1 MAEVRVR
8 VAVRIRPLLARE
20 VLHRHQVCVRV
31 VPGSAQVLFGSDRL
45 FSFDHAFGPS
55 SDQDEVYEVSVR
67 PLVQYLVHGCNAT
80 VFCYGQTGS
89 GKTYTLGGG
98 NQDEEGGIIDRV
110 GQDVFVLLAERS
122 KNNDGVEAKVRVS
135 YIELYKE
142 ELRDLLELN
151 TNPKELHIRD
161 DERGNTVVVG
171 AKEIVVTSGEELLSL
186 IEMGNA
192 LRHTNATEMNEHSS
206 RSHTILTLQV
216 NICCQSNDSLKPAQ
230 SSKLCLVDLAG
241 SEHARKTGNTGTRL
255 KESAHINTGLLAL
268 GKVIRALSDPARI
281 RRGKNLGSTHIPYR
295 DAKITRLLRDSL
307 GGAAHTLMVACVS
320 PSHHFDAETLN
331 VLQFASKA
339 CHIRN
344 CPGAINP
351 HTEVKGF
358 PTTWHPNE
366 ARIRELE
373 YEAET
378 LRELLKDK
386 EKDTEMEMEKTGA
399 RVGEESRLKQSS
411 EIQISKPAKKVNQG
425 EMWQYCLLAKEAAGL
440 LSDISGLLPNLLF
453 RQQVKDW
460 HERLTAV
467 CLSSETDKTDF
478 AEGQRDRPPHANI
491 SKFSKV
497 HKCQK
502 DAELKRLQDE
512 VKKLLQERSIHLKDF
527 EEAKERSRIQAEQLV
542 DQQILIDRLRSKL
555 LTFHGA
561 NSGPSVDVEASGF
574 KGKRPHSVP
583 LTGYSCVRRPARK
596 IHSSP
601 PAYSL
606 ERVMAA
612 FKMRGR
618 LLLAEI
624 EEKDCPFIKQ
634 QAECKDTSQEE
645 EEEEENESF
654 NERKGFRRSLNRTW
668 TSQRK
673 KSTGLDHTLV
683 GNPEGQLTQWTT
695 DAKGNQLKKSH
706 MNKAR
711 RAAERKIHDL
721 SVNMQMKEE
730 LIKEL
735 DRTETETQALD
746 RGSKRSGNGREVDVL
761 ARLSVQ
767 SQQVRAEA
775 YRSLQHMRLQRAQ
788 LLSSLDQPRNTG
800 DDNIEHGQNVEQSSE
815 GSIGC
820 KEEKSNRMLRD
831 TSWMEE
837 EEEQVLQK
845 RAELQELEEEL
856 KRREDVLLRREA
868 CLQQK
873 NKLENKMLRS
883 SQALNQDLL
892 RVSTQLKSVEE
903 QLQSS
908 SSSSSSNLSQTRS
921 ITIEELDKERG
932 MLKKRRDTLDA
943 QLRDNRVLTVEEEH
957 SLLQL
962 EEAIE
967 ALDAALE
974 FKNHSI
980 KNKQQQLSVNNSLL
994 HQSQS
999 TEPAQLCD
1007 VTRKLKDLSPPEAFK
1022 LLLKYFNKVV
1032 CLREAERLLRLRCEE
1047 LELHA
1052 GEQEAVLRKM
1062 EAAMQSLAL
1071 DTDRRLTQQHKD
1083 HQNNIQLLLQ
1093 KLKEG
1098 NSGAAE
1104 QAIQDRLQHLE
1115 KELFFY
1121 KTSTRQ
1127 LKKKIK
1133 ELLSDAMHPDNE
1145 PSCKQKNRQM
1155 HNTQTQANANKP
1167 QTHSKDVQMG
1177 TQMTTTY
1184 TKIYAERDTKTN
1196 RDFSP
1201 SRQTHQMQYPPSA
1214 SQALKKTTL
1223 SEHNQILTH
1232 FQGKSVKGQS
1242 EESSEV
1248 YMCHRE
1254 LRKIPPADLH
1264 VSVSATWGQR
1274 TVVDIS
1280 TESVLED
1287 SIEVLRKTDG

>member
-1 MAEVRVR
+1 MDEVCVR
-8 VAVRIRPLLARE
+8 VAVRIRPLLPKE

-31 VPGSAQVLFGSDRL
+31 VPGSTRVVFGLDRL
-45 FSFDHAFGPS
+45 FSFDHAFGPTAS
-55 SDQDEVYEVSVR
+55 QDEVYEASVR
-67 PLVQYLVHGCNAT
+67 PLVEYLINGYNAT

-110 GQDVFVLLAERS
+110 AQDVFLLLEERS
-122 KNNDGVEAKVRVS
+122 RNNDYVEAKVRVS

-151 TNPKELHIRD
+151 TNHKELRIRD

-171 AKEIVVTSGEELLSL
+171 AKEIVITSGEELLRL
-186 IEMGNA
+186 LEMGNA
-192 LRHTNATEMNEHSS
+192 LRHTDATGMNEHSS
-206 RSHTILTLQV
+206 RSHTIITLQV
-216 NICCQSNDSLKPAQ
+216 NICRQSNNNSLKSSR

-241 SEHARKTGNTGTRL
+241 SEHAGKTGNTGTRL
-255 KESAHINTGLLAL
+255 KETAHINTGLLAL

-281 RRGKNLGSTHIPYR
+281 RRGNNFGSAHIPYR

-307 GGAAHTLMVACVS
+307 GGASHTLMVACVS

-344 CPGAINP
+344 CPRAINI
-351 HTEVKGF
+351 HTEVKCF
-358 PTTWHPNE
+358 PATWHPNE
-366 ARIRELE
+366 ARLGELE
-373 YEAET
+373 FEVQT

-386 EKDTEMEMEKTGA
+386 EKDTEMETGKA
-399 RVGEESRLKQSS
+399 GVRAGEESRFKQSS
-411 EIQISKPAKKVNQG
+411 HIQISKPTKKVNQD
-425 EMWQYCLLAKEAAGL
+425 EEWQYCLLAKEAAGL
-440 LSDISGLLPNLLF
+440 LSEISGLSPSLLF
-453 RQQVKDW
+453 REQVRDW

-467 CLSSETDKTDF
+467 CLSAQTDKDCV
-478 AEGQRDRPPHANI
+478 EEQRNQPHHVDT
-491 SKFSKV
+491 SKPKV

-502 DAELKRLQDE
+502 DAELKKLRNE
-512 VKKLLQERSIHLKDF
+512 VEKLLQERSTHLKAC
-527 EEAKERSRIQAEQLV
+527 EEAKERSRLQTEQLV
-542 DQQILIDRLRSKL
+542 SQQILIERLRSSL
-555 LTFHGA
+555 LTLHGGI
-561 NSGPSVDVEASGF
+561 SGPTVDVEASGF
-574 KGKRPHSVP
+574 KGNRPHSVP
-583 LTGYSCVRRPARK
+583 LTDHSCAHQPPRK

-624 EEKDCPFIKQ
+624 DEKDEVYCPFNKQ
-634 QAECKDTSQEE
+634 QIESKDRSQEE
-645 EEEEENESF
+645 KEGEEDSF
-654 NERKGFRRSLNRTW
+654 NDRGGFRRSLNRTW
-668 TSQRK
+668 TSRHK
-673 KSTGLDHTLV
+673 KLNLKEKDPGLDPTLV
-683 GNPEGQLTQWTT
+683 GNPVGPLTQRTT
-695 DAKGNQLKKSH
+695 DVKGSQPKKSH
-706 MNKAR
+706 TRKPKRAS
-711 RAAERKIHDL
+711 AAERKIHDL
-721 SVNMQMKEE
+721 SVNMHMKEE
-730 LIKEL
+730 LITEL
-735 DRTETETQALD
+735 DRTEKETRALD
-746 RGSKRSGNGREVDVL
+746 RDSKHSVDGRDVDVL
-761 ARLSVQ
+761 ARLSMQ
-767 SQQVRAEA
+767 SQRVRAEA

-788 LLSSLDQPRNTG
+788 LLGSLDQLRETG
-800 DDNIEHGQNVEQSSE
+800 DGNKDHSHNLEQSLEDSTV
-815 GSIGC
+815 C
-820 KEEKSNRMLRD
+820 KGDEEEESNRMLHD

-837 EEEQVLQK
+837 EEEKVLQK

-873 NKLENKMLRS
+873 NKLEMKMLRS

-892 RVSTQLKSVEE
+892 HVSTQLKSVEE

-908 SSSSSSNLSQTRS
+908 SNLRESKGL
-921 ITIEELDKERG
+921 TIEELEKERD
-932 MLKKRRDTLDA
+932 MLKKRRDTLDV

-957 SLLQL
+957 CLLQL

-974 FKNHSI
+974 FKNDSI
-980 KNKQQQLSVNNSLL
+980 KNKQQHLSVDNSFL

-1032 CLREAERLLRLRCEE
+1032 CLREAERVLRLRCEE

-1062 EAAMQSLAL
+1062 EAAMHSLVL
-1071 DTDRRLTQQHKD
+1071 DADRRLTQQHRD

-1098 NSGAAE
+1098 ISGEAE
-1104 QAIQDRLQHLE
+1104 QPMQDRLQHLE

-1127 LKKKIK
+1127 LKQKLK
-1133 ELLSDAMHPDNE
+1133 ELLSDAIHPENE
-1145 PSCKQKNRQM
+1145 PSCTQKDRRM
-1155 HNTQTQANANKP
+1155 HNTQTHENANKP
-1167 QTHSKDVQMG
+1167 LTHFEEVQTG
-1177 TQMTTTY
+1177 TQISTY
-1184 TKIYAERDTKTN
+1184 TKIYTERDTKTN
-1196 RDFSP
+1196 RDSSL
-1201 SRQTHQMQYPPSA
+1201 SRQIQQ
-1214 SQALKKTTL
+1214 TTL
-1223 SEHNQILTH
+1223 SDHNNFL
-1232 FQGKSVKGQS
+1232 GRSVKGQV
-1242 EESSEV
+1242 EEISDMLQV
-1248 YMCHRE
+1248 RLCR
-1254 LRKIPPADLH
+1254 RDIRQIPRADLH
-1264 VSVSATWGQR
+1264 VSGSATRGQQS
-1274 TVVDIS
+1274 VVDIS
-1280 TESVLED
+1280 SESVMED
-1287 SIEVLRKTDG
+1287 SIEVLRNTDR